1 MRRAEEMFHQLDNDG
16 NGDVTEVS
24 RDKDVCVFI
33 FTRKRRIVFG
43 ILDEFCESGRVCDG
57 LHAG

>member
-33 FTRKRRIVFG
+33 FTRERRIVFS
-43 ILDEFCESGRVCDG
+43 IPDEFCESGRVCDG